1 MGGAAGAL
9 ADRAELVGQGISIRL
24 PRARNDSRG
33 AIGCGRSTVPSV
45 NGRTGAAGW
54 EVRARARARKLYAPR
69 ARRTARAVGPA
80 RGARGT
86 FDIVGV
92 HLLVFSSLVDV
103 GHGLVG

>member
-69 ARRTARAVGPA
+69 ARSTARAIGPV

-86 FDIVGV
+86 FDLVGV
-92 HLLVFSSLVDV
+92 HLLVCSGLVDV
-103 GHGLVG
+103 GHVLVG